1 MPPSRLPGFCSLS
14 TEVVCSQSGF
24 DSTLPEGSASSR
36 PVPDFYFHTEVILFL
51 SDGGQSVFVER
62 PEVCSPIRFSAD
74 GGSVSS
80 TSEEVLARFP
90 SVVGPSPVLLPEG
103 RFPSSVSA
111 RWFPSRS
118 FSTKPFVATEV
129 VPKNCYCYTSRQNTV
144 IGNSTTEVVALPVP
158 HSPKVV

>member
-1 MPPSRLPGFCSLS
+1 MVR
-14 TEVVCSQSGF
+14 SQSGF

-36 PVPDFYFHTEVILFL
+36 PVPDFHFHTEVILFL

-62 PEVCSPIRFSAD
+62 TEVCSPIRFSAD

-90 SVVGPSPVLLPEG
+90 SVVGPSPILLPEG
-103 RFPSSVSA
+103 RFPGSVSA

-144 IGNSTTEVVALPVP
+144 IGNSTTEVMALPVP
-158 HSPKVV
+158 HFPKVM

>member
-1 MPPSRLPGFCSLS
+1 
-14 TEVVCSQSGF
+14 
-24 DSTLPEGSASSR
+24 
-36 PVPDFYFHTEVILFL
+36 VPDFYFHTEVILFL

-62 PEVCSPIRFSAD
+62 TEVCSPIRFSAE
-74 GGSVSS
+74 G
-80 TSEEVLARFP
+80 
-90 SVVGPSPVLLPEG
+90 GPSPILLPEG
-103 RFPSSVSA
+103 RFPGSVSA